1 MSEEEKI
8 LLLKTNLE
16 LSIKLEQANHVI
28 EEWQK
33 RYCKYRH
40 YIIKEKSK
48 RRKED
53 LIKENDLLKERI
65 EEAIEKL
72 KFLNA
77 VAVDYDGYRQVDSLM
92 GLIDELVQYSSE
104 SIEILKGGSNE

>member
-16 LSIKLEQANHVI
+16 LSVKLEQANHVI

-53 LIKENDLLKERI
+53 LIKENDVLKERI
-65 EEAIEKL
+65 EEAIDYINKLEFEKYGVL
-72 KFLNA
+72 
-77 VAVDYDGYRQVDSLM
+77 YDNGT
-92 GLIDELVQYSSE
+92 
-104 SIEILKGGSNE
+104 SIMEYEDNCKEILLEILKGDSNE

>member
-16 LSIKLEQANHVI
+16 LSVKLEQANHVI

-53 LIKENDLLKERI
+53 LIKENDVLKERI
-65 EEAIEKL
+65 EEAIELL
-72 KFLNA
+72 KEHLNSTN
-77 VAVDYDGYRQVDSLM
+77 YEFEEYEWFGREYLE
-92 GLIDELVQYSSE
+92 ELL
-104 SIEILKGGSNE
+104 SILERGKE